1 MFYKV
6 KVKDFIR
13 VPPSMFDLPRKEAVL
28 KNVRS
33 SYEGFI
39 SKDFGFVLNVID
51 VGEVKEGVIVPGD
64 GAAYYDTNFELLAF
78 KPEMNEIVY
87 GKIRDIIDFGAFMD
101 LGGIEGMVHISQSMD
116 DFVSFSKDKVLQG
129 KKSGQSLKVGDRC
142 KARIIAA
149 RFKDMNNPKIGLT
162 MRQEGLGKLEWL
174 EKQNEVPAGSKK
186 EE

>member
-142 KARIIAA
+142 KARIIAVS
-149 RFKDMNNPKIGLT
+149 FKDMNNPKIGLT